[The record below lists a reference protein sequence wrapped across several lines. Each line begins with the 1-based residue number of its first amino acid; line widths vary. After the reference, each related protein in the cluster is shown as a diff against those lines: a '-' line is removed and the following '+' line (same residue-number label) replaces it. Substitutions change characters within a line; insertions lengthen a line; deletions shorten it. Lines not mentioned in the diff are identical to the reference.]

1 METTRTLPRRPRGRP
16 ARNGLDYAD
25 TRALLIRRG
34 LEILTT
40 QGVSATA
47 LDDVLKSINVPK
59 GSFYHYFAS
68 KDAFVAATVDT
79 YAEYFAR
86 KLKQHFHNPLL
97 TPLAR
102 LAAFVDDA
110 CHGVE
115 RHAFKRGCLVGNLG
129 QEVSALDERLRLR
142 LEAIFFRLGAS
153 AGRLS
158 VSRGKQR
165 RTGDGRRLPGTGAR
179 FLGWLGG
186 GDTARQAVPLDG
198 ADARLLQALS
208 IGIAAPPSFFTV
220 KVASATHET
229 AFSPCAR
236 RVGNERAVMSFHDCL
251 ARSYFTGPFFHHQ
264 GESPCSRES

>member
-59 GSFYHYFAS
+59 GSFYHYFES
-68 KDAFVAATVDT
+68 KDAFVAVTLDT

-86 KLKQHFHNPLL
+86 KLKLHFHNPLL

-110 CHGVE
+110 CRGVE
-115 RHAFKRGCLVGNLG
+115 RHAFTRGCLVGNLG

-142 LEAIFFRLGAS
+142 LEAIFSDWEQALADCLSAAASSDELATDADCPALAHAFWVGWEGAILR
-153 AGRLS
+153 ARLS
-158 VSRGKQR
+158 RSTAPMRAFFKLFLSA
-165 RTGDGRRLPGTGAR
+165 LPRPRA
-179 FLGWLGG
+179 FL
-186 GDTARQAVPLDG
+186 P
-198 ADARLLQALS
+198 
-208 IGIAAPPSFFTV
+208 
-220 KVASATHET
+220 
-229 AFSPCAR
+229 
-236 RVGNERAVMSFHDCL
+236 
-251 ARSYFTGPFFHHQ
+251 
-264 GESPCSRES
+264 

>member
-68 KDAFVAATVDT
+68 KQGCFCRGDPR
-79 YAEYFAR
+79 YHAEYFAR
-86 KLKQHFHNPLL
+86 KLKLHFHNPLL

-142 LEAIFFRLGAS
+142 LEAIFSDWEQALADCLSAAASSDELATDADCPALAHAFWVGWEGAILR
-153 AGRLS
+153 ARLS
-158 VSRGKQR
+158 RSTAPMRAFFKLFLSALP
-165 RTGDGRRLPGTGAR
+165 RTRAFLP
-179 FLGWLGG
+179 
-186 GDTARQAVPLDG
+186 
-198 ADARLLQALS
+198 
-208 IGIAAPPSFFTV
+208 
-220 KVASATHET
+220 
-229 AFSPCAR
+229 
-236 RVGNERAVMSFHDCL
+236 
-251 ARSYFTGPFFHHQ
+251 
-264 GESPCSRES
+264 